1 MKEDAAAQAA
11 PSSLIK
17 PRPVIEKAL
26 KLLQLRLSLVDPD
39 TLANVL
45 FAVQKRP

>member
-1 MKEDAAAQAA
+1 MKGDAAAQAA
-11 PSSLIK
+11 PNSLMK

-39 TLANVL
+39 ALANVR
-45 FAVQKRP
+45 FAPMD